1 MLTARKLSL
10 ALPLLAWGC
19 GLSGKKVS
27 VDDLVQPRQGTWG
40 IYFRDLE
47 TGETVELSSSAVF
60 HAASTMKVLVLI
72 KLFQDIEAGKSSLE
86 EKVLVEDTFPSAVS
100 GQFQTEPSTPEMREA
115 TGTITP

>member
-47 TGETVELSSSAVF
+47 TGETVELNSSAVF

-72 KLFQDIEAGKSSLE
+72 TRLTILCSSQRLLSRYLRLFLRRA
-86 EKVLVEDTFPSAVS
+86 
-100 GQFQTEPSTPEMREA
+100 
-115 TGTITP
+115 